1 MADGIT
7 IKVDAAP
14 MRRTIGDMRRRLED
28 LSPVMQ
34 GRAQAL
40 ELMTKRDVFNAE
52 QSPLGKKWR
61 PLKPETAE
69 AKRRGSTK
77 ILTDTGA
84 LQNSVHALGT
94 KTGVRVG
101 VSGAPATYGPTHQ
114 FGHTFNRMS
123 SEGKP
128 YQQKVPAR
136 PFLPLAPSGLVDL
149 SSGPAAVW
157 AERTAKRIVAWVI
170 EGVLS

>member
-114 FGHTFNRMS
+114 FGR
-123 SEGKP
+123 G
-128 YQQKVPAR
+128 KVPAR